1 MGEHMKLGGKCM
13 WGRREEEREG
23 KEWGIFGSD
32 ANIFHACINTK

>member
-13 WGRREEEREG
+13 WGRREEELEE
-23 KEWGIFGSD
+23 EWDIFGSD